1 MTTTEPNTELS
12 LAQKTVSNIKIE
24 TLLPEITLT
33 LSLEDFTDF
42 SKAAK
47 LEVRKSTAV
56 IFKEKIE
63 NQIAEFEKDNS
74 SLAQNERY
82 SDTYYYRLSA
92 YYKLLGDFENERKC
106 LEKIQS
112 NANVFFEEQ
121 KAKNRLAAQSIKNL
135 YGTKKVSPDILK
147 PKTAE
152 TVRIISCVQ
161 LAAGDYIG
169 ANKMIESFLESQDDE
184 TEENYELLCQYGLTF
199 VLLNDLRKAVHTFR
213 YVFYNIENT
222 SDVALMLAY
231 LYRALLNQE
240 KSKKRKCAL
249 YKKTVFWLKNA
260 ACLNPASKQV
270 ADFFYKTAFKTETE
284 YFTRFM
290 EKFVKFASTKKDKEY
305 FVDSM
310 NILGNC
316 YFEQNRF
323 ADCIEVLQEICTQDY
338 FSAGIWSNI
347 ALCNIRMNKSD
358 RALKNAEKSYLKLK
372 ETDGKRLK
380 HNVSSIYMDLL
391 CKAKK
396 YDAALKV
403 FEEKFGVTFVPSN
416 KKEFLDVCDLFLRI
430 LIEKKE
436 FSHAAEYAE
445 FLWQCTSNADTEEM
459 AEVKVC
465 ILNTK
470 IRLFADISYNPE
482 ILLDCSFELE
492 KLFYEYRKTH
502 KDLPLFFN
510 NLVYSRLEGGGNLDG
525 GILDIFLSNVTANCY
540 LCATFGLYQARIK
553 NNAEKCAHYY
563 NKATE
568 LVTAADFECRSNLAE
583 ELHLKCD
590 LELFRLYEKFGSPR
604 EAERIKAR
612 IIKKCPEELWF
623 YREAVRGE
631 GEE

>member
-1 MTTTEPNTELS
+1 MTKTESDTELS
-12 LAQKTVSNIKIE
+12 LAQKTISNIKID

-47 LEVRKSTAV
+47 LEVRKSTAA

-63 NQIAEFEKDNS
+63 NQIADFENDNS
-74 SLAQNERY
+74 SLAENERY

-92 YYKLLGDFENERKC
+92 YYKLLGDFENERRC
-106 LEKIQS
+106 LEKIHS
-112 NANVFFEEQ
+112 IANAFFEEQ
-121 KAKNRLAAQSIKNL
+121 KTKNQLATETLKKLSESKN
-135 YGTKKVSPDILK
+135 SPTDILVS
-147 PKTAE
+147 KTAE
-152 TVRIISCVQ
+152 TVRTLSCVQ

-169 ANKMIESFLESQDDE
+169 ANKMIEAFLENQDDDE
-184 TEENYELLCQYGLTF
+184 EENYELLCQLGLTF

-231 LYRALLNQE
+231 LYRALLYQE
-240 KSKKRKCAL
+240 KSKKTKCAL

-284 YFTRFM
+284 YFARFM
-290 EKFVKFASTKKDKEY
+290 EKFVNFPSTKKDKEY
-305 FVDSM
+305 FIDSM

-316 YFEQNRF
+316 YFEQSRF
-323 ADCIEVLQEICTQDY
+323 ADCLEVLQEICSQDY

-358 RALKNAEKSYLKLK
+358 RAIKNAEKSYQKLK

-380 HNVSSIYMDLL
+380 YNVSSIYMDLL

-396 YDAALKV
+396 YYEALKI
-403 FEEKFGVTFVPSN
+403 FDEKFGATFIPSN

-436 FSHAAEYAE
+436 FLRAADYAD
-445 FLWQCTSNADTEEM
+445 FLWQCTSNANTEEM

-465 ILNTK
+465 ILSTK
-470 IRLFADISYNPE
+470 IRLFADVSYNPE

-492 KLFYEYRKTH
+492 KLFYDYRKTH

-510 NLVYSRLEGGGNLDG
+510 NLVYSRLEGGGKLNG
-525 GILDIFLSNVTANCY
+525 KILDIFLSNVTANCY
-540 LCATFGLYQARIK
+540 MCATFGLYQARIK
-553 NNAEKCAHYY
+553 NNAEKCVHYY
-563 NKATE
+563 NKAAE
-568 LVTAADFECRSNLAE
+568 LITADDFEVRSTLGE
-583 ELHLKCD
+583 ELHLKRD
-590 LELFRLYEKFGSPR
+590 LELFRLYKKLGNTR
-604 EAERIKAR
+604 EAERIKAHML
-612 IIKKCPEELWF
+612 KKCPEELWF
-623 YREAVRGE
+623 YREAVK

>member
-1 MTTTEPNTELS
+1 MTKTETDTELS
-12 LAQKTVSNIKIE
+12 LAQKSISNIKIE

-63 NQIAEFEKDNS
+63 NQIAEFKNDNS

-92 YYKLLGDFENERKC
+92 YYKLLGDFESERKC

-112 NANVFFEEQ
+112 KSNAFFEEQ
-121 KAKNRLAAQSIKNL
+121 KTKIRLAAKYIKN
-135 YGTKKVSPDILK
+135 TSPDILN
-147 PKTAE
+147 PETAE
-152 TVRIISCVQ
+152 TVRSLSCVQ

-169 ANKMIESFLESQDDE
+169 ANKMIESFLENQNDN

-231 LYRALLNQE
+231 LYRALTGQE

-260 ACLNPASKQV
+260 ASLNPASKQV
-270 ADFFYKTAFKTETE
+270 ADFFYNTAFKTETE
-284 YFTRFM
+284 YFTCFM
-290 EKFVKFASTKKDKEY
+290 ERFVKFASTRKDKEY

-323 ADCIEVLQEICTQDY
+323 ADCLEVLQEICAQDY

-372 ETDGKRLK
+372 ATDGKRLK

-403 FEEKFGVTFVPSN
+403 FEEKFGATFVPAN

-436 FSHAAEYAE
+436 FAHAAVYAD
-445 FLWQCTSNADTEEM
+445 FLWQCTKSAQTKEM

-465 ILNTK
+465 ILNIK
-470 IRLFADISYNPE
+470 IRLFADVSYNPAVLME
-482 ILLDCSFELE
+482 CSFELE

-502 KDLPLFFN
+502 DDLPLFFN
-510 NLVYSRLEGGGNLDG
+510 NLVYSRLEGGGILDG
-525 GILDIFLSNVTANCY
+525 KILDIFLSNVTANCY
-540 LCATFGLYQARIK
+540 MCATFGLYQARVR
-553 NNAEKCAHYY
+553 NNAEKCALYY
-563 NKATE
+563 DKAVE
-568 LVTAADFECRSNLAE
+568 LATKDDFEDRSNLAE
-583 ELHLKCD
+583 ELRLKRD
-590 LELFRLYEKFGSPR
+590 LELFRLYKKLRNSR
-604 EAERIKAR
+604 EAERLKAR

-631 GEE
+631 GE

>member
-1 MTTTEPNTELS
+1 MTKTETDTELS
-12 LAQKTVSNIKIE
+12 LAQKNISNIKIE

-63 NQIAEFEKDNS
+63 NQIAEFENDNS

-112 NANVFFEEQ
+112 SGNIFFEEQ
-121 KAKNRLAAQSIKNL
+121 KTKNRLVTDSIRNL
-135 YGTKKVSPDILK
+135 SGTKNAASDILK
-147 PKTAE
+147 PCTAE
-152 TVRIISCVQ
+152 TVRSLSCVQ
-161 LAAGDYIG
+161 LAAGDYSG
-169 ANKMIESFLESQDDE
+169 ANKMLKDFLENQNDD

-199 VLLNDLRKAVHTFR
+199 VLLNDLHRAVHTFR

-231 LYRALLNQE
+231 LYRVLLGQE

-249 YKKTVFWLKNA
+249 YKKTIFWLKNA
-260 ACLNPASKQV
+260 ASLNPASKQV

-290 EKFVKFASTKKDKEY
+290 EKFVKFPSTKKDREY

-323 ADCIEVLQEICTQDY
+323 ADCLEVLQEICAQDY

-347 ALCNIRMNKSD
+347 ALCNIRMNKSE

-372 ETDGKRLK
+372 ETDGNQLK
-380 HNVSSIYMDLL
+380 LNVSSIYMDLL
-391 CKAKK
+391 CKAKR
-396 YDAALKV
+396 YDEALKV
-403 FEEKFGVTFVPSN
+403 FEEKFGATFIPAS
-416 KKEFLDVCDLFLRI
+416 KKEFLAVCDLFLRI

-436 FSHAAEYAE
+436 FLRAAEYAD
-445 FLWQCTSNADTEEM
+445 FLWQCTKNAQAEDM

-470 IRLFADISYNPE
+470 IRLFADVSYNPA
-482 ILLDCSFELE
+482 ILTDCSFELE

-502 KDLPLFFN
+502 DDLPLFFN
-510 NLVYSRLEGGGNLDG
+510 NLVYSRLESGGNLDG
-525 GILDIFLSNVTANCY
+525 KILDTFLSNVTENCY
-540 LCATFGLYQARIK
+540 MCATFGLYQARIK
-553 NNAEKCAHYY
+553 NNAEKCALYY
-563 NKATE
+563 NKAVE
-568 LVTAADFECRSNLAE
+568 FATAADFEDRTNLAE
-583 ELHLKCD
+583 ELRLKRD
-590 LELFRLYEKFGSPR
+590 LELFHLYKRAGNTR
-604 EAERIKAR
+604 EAERIKAH

-623 YREAVRGE
+623 YREAVREGGE
-631 GEE
+631 

>member
-1 MTTTEPNTELS
+1 MTKTETDTELS
-12 LAQKTVSNIKIE
+12 LAQKNISNIKIK

-63 NQIAEFEKDNS
+63 NQIAEFENDNS
-74 SLAQNERY
+74 SLAENERY

-92 YYKLLGDFENERKC
+92 YYKLLGDIENERKY

-112 NANVFFEEQ
+112 SANVFFEEQ
-121 KAKNRLAAQSIKNL
+121 KTKNRLITESIKNL
-135 YGTKKVSPDILK
+135 SGTKNSSSDILK
-147 PKTAE
+147 PGTAE
-152 TVRIISCVQ
+152 TVRSLSCVQ
-161 LAAGDYIG
+161 LAAGDYNG
-169 ANKMIESFLESQDDE
+169 ANKMIKDFLENQDDDK
-184 TEENYELLCQYGLTF
+184 EENYELLCQYGLTF
-199 VLLNDLRKAVHTFR
+199 VLLNDLRRAVHIFR

-222 SDVALMLAY
+222 SDAALMLAY
-231 LYRALLNQE
+231 LYRALLGQE

-260 ACLNPASKQV
+260 ASLNPASKQV

-284 YFTRFM
+284 YFMRFM
-290 EKFVKFASTKKDKEY
+290 EKFVKFSSTKKDREY

-323 ADCIEVLQEICTQDY
+323 ADCLGVLQEICTQDY

-347 ALCNIRMNKSD
+347 ALCNIRMNKLD
-358 RALKNAEKSYLKLK
+358 RAIKNAEKSYLKLK
-372 ETDGKRLK
+372 ETDGKQLR

-396 YDAALKV
+396 YDAALKI
-403 FEEKFGVTFVPSN
+403 FEEKFGATFVPSS
-416 KKEFLDVCDLFLRI
+416 KKEFLDVCDPFLRI

-436 FSHAAEYAE
+436 FLHAAEYAD
-445 FLWQCTSNADTEEM
+445 FLWQCTKDTPNKEM

-465 ILNTK
+465 ILNAK
-470 IRLFADISYNPE
+470 IRLFADVSYNPE
-482 ILLDCSFELE
+482 ILLECSFELE
-492 KLFYEYRKTH
+492 KLFYEYREAH
-502 KDLPLFFN
+502 DDLPLFFN
-510 NLVYSRLEGGGNLDG
+510 NLVYSRLEGGGNLKG
-525 GILDIFLSNVTANCY
+525 RILDIFLSNVTANCY
-540 LCATFGLYQARIK
+540 MCATFGLYQVRVK
-553 NNAEKCAHYY
+553 NNAEKCARYY
-563 NKATE
+563 NKAVG
-568 LVTAADFECRSNLAE
+568 LVTADDFEDRANLAD

-590 LELFRLYEKFGSPR
+590 LELFRFFKRLGNTR

-623 YREAVRGE
+623 YREAVRKE
-631 GEE
+631 

>member
-112 NANVFFEEQ
+112 NANIFFEEQ

-169 ANKMIESFLESQDDE
+169 ANKMIESFLDGQNDES
-184 TEENYELLCQYGLTF
+184 EENYELLCQYGLTF
-199 VLLNDLRKAVHTFR
+199 VLLDDLCKAVHTFR

-231 LYRALLNQE
+231 LYRALLLQE
-240 KSKKRKCAL
+240 KTKKRKCAL

-270 ADFFYKTAFKTETE
+270 ADFFYKTAFNTETE

-290 EKFVKFASTKKDKEY
+290 ERFVKFASTKKDKEY

-316 YFEQNRF
+316 YFEQNQF

-358 RALKNAEKSYLKLK
+358 RAIKNAEKSYLKLK

-631 GEE
+631 EE

>member
-1 MTTTEPNTELS
+1 MTNTETDTEIT
-12 LAQKTVSNIKIE
+12 LAQKNISSIKID
-24 TLLPEITLT
+24 TLLPEISLT
-33 LSLEDFTDF
+33 LSLEDFADF

-63 NQIAEFEKDNS
+63 SQIAEFENDNS
-74 SLAQNERY
+74 SLAGNERY

-92 YYKLLGDFENERKC
+92 YYNLLGDFENERKC
-106 LEKIQS
+106 LEKIHS
-112 NANVFFEEQ
+112 SKNVFLEEQ
-121 KAKNRLAAQSIKNL
+121 KTKSRLAAEAMKNL
-135 YGTKKVSPDILK
+135 SESKKSPADILR
-147 PKTAE
+147 PETAE
-152 TVRIISCVQ
+152 TVRSLSCVQ
-161 LAAGDYIG
+161 LCAGDYIG
-169 ANKMIESFLESQDDE
+169 ANKMIEAFLENQNDDE
-184 TEENYELLCQYGLTF
+184 EENYELLCQYGLTF

-231 LYRALLNQE
+231 LYRALMDQE
-240 KSKKRKCAL
+240 KSKKTKCVL

-260 ACLNPASKQV
+260 AFLNPASKQV

-290 EKFVKFASTKKDKEY
+290 ERFVEFASTKKDKEY
-305 FVDSM
+305 FIDSM

-323 ADCIEVLQEICTQDY
+323 ADCLEVLQEICAQDY

-358 RALKNAEKSYLKLK
+358 RAIKNAEKSYQKLK
-372 ETDGKRLK
+372 ETDGKQLI

-403 FEEKFGVTFVPSN
+403 FEEKFGATFVPSN

-445 FLWQCTSNADTEEM
+445 FLWQCTSNANNEEM

-465 ILNTK
+465 ILSTK
-470 IRLFADISYNPE
+470 IRLFADISYKPE

-492 KLFYEYRKTH
+492 KLFYEYRKIH

-553 NNAEKCAHYY
+553 NNAEKCVHYY
-563 NKATE
+563 NKAAE
-568 LVTAADFECRSNLAE
+568 LATAADFECRSNLAE
-583 ELHLKCD
+583 ELRLKRD
-590 LELFRLYEKFGSPR
+590 LELFRFYEKNGNTR
-604 EAERIKAR
+604 EAERLKAR
-612 IIKKCPEELWF
+612 MLKKCSEELWF
-623 YREAVRGE
+623 YREAVKGE
-631 GEE
+631 

>member
-1 MTTTEPNTELS
+1 MIKTETDTELS
-12 LAQKTVSNIKIE
+12 LAQKNISNIKID

-42 SKAAK
+42 SKATK

-63 NQIAEFEKDNS
+63 RQIAEFENDNS
-74 SLAQNERY
+74 SLARNERY

-106 LEKIQS
+106 LEKIQFS
-112 NANVFFEEQ
+112 GNAFFKEQ
-121 KAKNRLAAQSIKNL
+121 KAKNRMVMEAVKNL
-135 YGTKKVSPDILK
+135 SGTESASSCAFRPC
-147 PKTAE
+147 TAE
-152 TVRIISCVQ
+152 TVRSLSCVQ
-161 LAAGDYIG
+161 LAAGDYNG
-169 ANKMIESFLESQDDE
+169 ANKMIKDFLEKQDEDE
-184 TEENYELLCQYGLTF
+184 EENYELLCQYGLTF

-213 YVFYNIENT
+213 YVFYNTENT

-231 LYRALLNQE
+231 IYRALLNQE

-260 ACLNPASKQV
+260 ASLNPASKQV

-290 EKFVKFASTKKDKEY
+290 EKFVKFPSTKKDREY
-305 FVDSM
+305 FIDSM
-310 NILGNC
+310 NILGDC

-323 ADCIEVLQEICTQDY
+323 ADCLEVLQEICAQDY

-347 ALCNIRMNKSD
+347 SLCNIRMNKSE

-372 ETDGKRLK
+372 ETDGNQLK
-380 HNVSSIYMDLL
+380 LNVSSIYMDLL
-391 CKAKK
+391 CKTKK

-403 FEEKFGVTFVPSN
+403 FEEKFGMTFVPAN
-416 KKEFLDVCDLFLRI
+416 KREFLAVCDLFLRI

-436 FSHAAEYAE
+436 FLRAAEYAD
-445 FLWQCTSNADTEEM
+445 FLWQCTENAQSEEM

-470 IRLFADISYNPE
+470 IRLFADVSYNPK
-482 ILLDCSFELE
+482 ILMECSFELE

-502 KDLPLFFN
+502 DDLPLFFN
-510 NLVYSRLEGGGNLDG
+510 NLVYSRLESGGNLEG
-525 GILDIFLSNVTANCY
+525 KILDTFLSNVTVNCY
-540 LCATFGLYQARIK
+540 MCATFGLYQARIK
-553 NNAEKCAHYY
+553 SNSEKCAHYY
-563 NKATE
+563 NKAVE
-568 LVTAADFECRSNLAE
+568 LATADDFEDRTNLAE
-583 ELHLKCD
+583 ELRLKRD
-590 LELFRLYEKFGSPR
+590 LELFRLLKRLGNTR
-604 EAERIKAR
+604 EAERIKTH

-623 YREAVRGE
+623 YREAVRE
-631 GEE
+631 R

>member
-1 MTTTEPNTELS
+1 MTNTETDTEIT
-12 LAQKTVSNIKIE
+12 LAQKNISSIKID
-24 TLLPEITLT
+24 TLLPEISLT
-33 LSLEDFTDF
+33 LSLEDFADF

-63 NQIAEFEKDNS
+63 SQIAEFENDNS
-74 SLAQNERY
+74 SLAGNERY

-92 YYKLLGDFENERKC
+92 YYNLLGDFENERKC
-106 LEKIQS
+106 LEKIHS
-112 NANVFFEEQ
+112 SKNVFLEEQ
-121 KAKNRLAAQSIKNL
+121 RTKSRLAAEAMKNL
-135 YGTKKVSPDILK
+135 SESKKSPADILR
-147 PKTAE
+147 PETAE
-152 TVRIISCVQ
+152 TVRSLSCVQ
-161 LAAGDYIG
+161 LCAGDYIG
-169 ANKMIESFLESQDDE
+169 ANKMIEAFLENQNDDE
-184 TEENYELLCQYGLTF
+184 EENYELLCQYGLTF

-231 LYRALLNQE
+231 LYRALMDQE
-240 KSKKRKCAL
+240 KSKKTKCVL

-260 ACLNPASKQV
+260 AFLNPASKQV

-290 EKFVKFASTKKDKEY
+290 ERFIEFASTKKDKEY
-305 FVDSM
+305 FIDSM

-316 YFEQNRF
+316 YFEQDRF
-323 ADCIEVLQEICTQDY
+323 TDCLEVLQEICAQDY

-358 RALKNAEKSYLKLK
+358 RAIKNAEKSYQKLK
-372 ETDGKRLK
+372 ETDGKQLI

-403 FEEKFGVTFVPSN
+403 FEEKFGATFVPSN

-445 FLWQCTSNADTEEM
+445 FLWQCTSNANNEEM

-465 ILNTK
+465 ILSTK
-470 IRLFADISYNPE
+470 IRLFADISYKPE

-492 KLFYEYRKTH
+492 KLFYEYRKIH

-553 NNAEKCAHYY
+553 NNAEKCVHYY
-563 NKATE
+563 NKAAE
-568 LVTAADFECRSNLAE
+568 LATAADFECRSNLAE
-583 ELHLKCD
+583 ELRLKRD
-590 LELFRLYEKFGSPR
+590 LELFRLYEKNGNTR

-612 IIKKCPEELWF
+612 MLKKCPEELWF
-623 YREAVRGE
+623 YRKAVE
-631 GEE
+631 GE

>member
-1 MTTTEPNTELS
+1 MKNLS
-12 LAQKTVSNIKIE
+12 E
-24 TLLPEITLT
+24 
-33 LSLEDFTDF
+33 
-42 SKAAK
+42 SK
-47 LEVRKSTAV
+47 KSPAV
-56 IFKEKIE
+56 ILRPE
-63 NQIAEFEKDNS
+63 
-74 SLAQNERY
+74 
-82 SDTYYYRLSA
+82 
-92 YYKLLGDFENERKC
+92 
-106 LEKIQS
+106 
-112 NANVFFEEQ
+112 
-121 KAKNRLAAQSIKNL
+121 
-135 YGTKKVSPDILK
+135 
-147 PKTAE
+147 TAE
-152 TVRIISCVQ
+152 TVRSLSCVQ
-161 LAAGDYIG
+161 LCAGDYIG
-169 ANKMIESFLESQDDE
+169 ANKMIEAFLENQNDDE
-184 TEENYELLCQYGLTF
+184 EENYELLCQYGLTF

-231 LYRALLNQE
+231 LYRAVMDQE
-240 KSKKRKCAL
+240 KSKKTKCVL

-260 ACLNPASKQV
+260 AFINPASKQV

-290 EKFVKFASTKKDKEY
+290 ERFVEFASTKKDKEY
-305 FVDSM
+305 FIDSM

-323 ADCIEVLQEICTQDY
+323 ADCLEVLQEICTQDY

-358 RALKNAEKSYLKLK
+358 RAIKNAEKSYQKLK
-372 ETDGKRLK
+372 ETDGMRLI

-403 FEEKFGVTFVPSN
+403 FEEKFGATFVPSN

-445 FLWQCTSNADTEEM
+445 FLWQCTSNANTEEM

-482 ILLDCSFELE
+482 ILLDCSFGFE

-525 GILDIFLSNVTANCY
+525 GILDVFFSNVTANCY

-563 NKATE
+563 NKAAE

-583 ELHLKCD
+583 ELRLKRD
-590 LELFRLYEKFGSPR
+590 LELFRFYEKNGNTR

-612 IIKKCPEELWF
+612 MLKKCPEELWF
-623 YREAVRGE
+623 YREALRGKQSCK
-631 GEE
+631 GKQVDFQAYYKR

>member
-1 MTTTEPNTELS
+1 MTTTENNTELS

-42 SKAAK
+42 SKTAK

-74 SLAQNERY
+74 SLAKNERY

-121 KAKNRLAAQSIKNL
+121 KAKNRLATESIKNL
-135 YGTKKVSPDILK
+135 YGSKNAPSDILK

-152 TVRIISCVQ
+152 TVRTLSCVQ
-161 LAAGDYIG
+161 LATDDYIG
-169 ANKMIESFLESQDDE
+169 ANKMIESFLDGQDDE
-184 TEENYELLCQYGLTF
+184 SEENYELLCQFGLTF

-231 LYRALLNQE
+231 LYRALLLQE
-240 KSKKRKCAL
+240 KTKKRKCAL
-249 YKKTVFWLKNA
+249 YKKTVFWVKNA

-284 YFTRFM
+284 YFTCFM
-290 EKFVKFASTKKDKEY
+290 ERFVKFASTKKDKEY
-305 FVDSM
+305 FIDSM

-323 ADCIEVLQEICTQDY
+323 GDCIEVLQEICTQDY

-358 RALKNAEKSYLKLK
+358 RA
-372 ETDGKRLK
+372 
-380 HNVSSIYMDLL
+380 
-391 CKAKK
+391 
-396 YDAALKV
+396 
-403 FEEKFGVTFVPSN
+403 
-416 KKEFLDVCDLFLRI
+416 
-430 LIEKKE
+430 
-436 FSHAAEYAE
+436 
-445 FLWQCTSNADTEEM
+445 
-459 AEVKVC
+459 
-465 ILNTK
+465 
-470 IRLFADISYNPE
+470 
-482 ILLDCSFELE
+482 
-492 KLFYEYRKTH
+492 
-502 KDLPLFFN
+502 
-510 NLVYSRLEGGGNLDG
+510 
-525 GILDIFLSNVTANCY
+525 
-540 LCATFGLYQARIK
+540 
-553 NNAEKCAHYY
+553 
-563 NKATE
+563 
-568 LVTAADFECRSNLAE
+568 
-583 ELHLKCD
+583 
-590 LELFRLYEKFGSPR
+590 
-604 EAERIKAR
+604 
-612 IIKKCPEELWF
+612 
-623 YREAVRGE
+623 
-631 GEE
+631 

>member
-1 MTTTEPNTELS
+1 MTNTETDTEIT
-12 LAQKTVSNIKIE
+12 LAQKNISSIKID
-24 TLLPEITLT
+24 TLLPEISLT
-33 LSLEDFTDF
+33 LSLEDFADF

-63 NQIAEFEKDNS
+63 SQIAEFENDNS
-74 SLAQNERY
+74 SLAGNERY

-92 YYKLLGDFENERKC
+92 YYNLLGDFENERKC
-106 LEKIQS
+106 LEKIHS
-112 NANVFFEEQ
+112 TKNVFFEEQ
-121 KAKNRLAAQSIKNL
+121 RTKSRLAAEAMKNL
-135 YGTKKVSPDILK
+135 SESKKSPSDILR
-147 PKTAE
+147 PETAE
-152 TVRIISCVQ
+152 TVRSLSCVQ
-161 LAAGDYIG
+161 FCAGDYIG
-169 ANKMIESFLESQDDE
+169 ANKMIEAFLENQNDDE
-184 TEENYELLCQYGLTF
+184 EENYELLCQYGLTF

-231 LYRALLNQE
+231 LYRALMDQE
-240 KSKKRKCAL
+240 KSKKTKCVL

-260 ACLNPASKQV
+260 AFLNPASKQV

-290 EKFVKFASTKKDKEY
+290 ERFVEFASTKKDKEY
-305 FVDSM
+305 FIDSM

-323 ADCIEVLQEICTQDY
+323 AACLEVLQEICAQDY

-358 RALKNAEKSYLKLK
+358 RAIKNAEKSYQKLK
-372 ETDGKRLK
+372 ETDGKQLI

-396 YDAALKV
+396 YDAALEV
-403 FEEKFGVTFVPSN
+403 FEEKFGATFVPAS

-436 FSHAAEYAE
+436 FARTAEYAD
-445 FLWQCTSNADTEEM
+445 FLWQCTKSARTEEM

-482 ILLDCSFELE
+482 ILLDCSFEFE

-502 KDLPLFFN
+502 RDLPLFFN

-583 ELHLKCD
+583 ELHLKRD
-590 LELFRLYEKFGSPR
+590 LELFRLYEKNGNTR

-612 IIKKCPEELWF
+612 MLKKCPEELWF
-623 YREAVRGE
+623 YRKAVKER
-631 GEE
+631 

>member
-1 MTTTEPNTELS
+1 
-12 LAQKTVSNIKIE
+12 
-24 TLLPEITLT
+24 
-33 LSLEDFTDF
+33 
-42 SKAAK
+42 
-47 LEVRKSTAV
+47 
-56 IFKEKIE
+56 
-63 NQIAEFEKDNS
+63 
-74 SLAQNERY
+74 
-82 SDTYYYRLSA
+82 
-92 YYKLLGDFENERKC
+92 
-106 LEKIQS
+106 
-112 NANVFFEEQ
+112 
-121 KAKNRLAAQSIKNL
+121 
-135 YGTKKVSPDILK
+135 
-147 PKTAE
+147 
-152 TVRIISCVQ
+152 
-161 LAAGDYIG
+161 
-169 ANKMIESFLESQDDE
+169 MIESFLDGQDDE
-184 TEENYELLCQYGLTF
+184 SEENYELLCQYGLTF

-231 LYRALLNQE
+231 LYRALMDQE

-260 ACLNPASKQV
+260 TCLNPASKQV

-284 YFTRFM
+284 YFTCFM
-290 EKFVKFASTKKDKEY
+290 ERFVKFASTKKDKEY

-323 ADCIEVLQEICTQDY
+323 ADCIEVLQEICTQNY

-403 FEEKFGVTFVPSN
+403 FEEKFGVTFVPAS

-436 FSHAAEYAE
+436 FARTAEYAD
-445 FLWQCTSNADTEEM
+445 FLWQCTKSARTEEM

-482 ILLDCSFELE
+482 ILLDCSFEFE

-502 KDLPLFFN
+502 RDLPLFFN

-604 EAERIKAR
+604 EAERRKAR

>member
-1 MTTTEPNTELS
+1 MTNTETDTELT
-12 LAQKTVSNIKIE
+12 LAQKNISSIKID

-33 LSLEDFTDF
+33 LSLEDFADF

-47 LEVRKSTAV
+47 LEVRKSTAL

-63 NQIAEFEKDNS
+63 SQIAEFENDNS
-74 SLAQNERY
+74 SLAGNERY

-92 YYKLLGDFENERKC
+92 YYNLLGDFENERKC
-106 LEKIQS
+106 LEKIHS
-112 NANVFFEEQ
+112 SKNVFFEEQ
-121 KAKNRLAAQSIKNL
+121 RTKSWLAAEAMKNL
-135 YGTKKVSPDILK
+135 SESKKSPADILR
-147 PKTAE
+147 PETAE
-152 TVRIISCVQ
+152 TVRSLSCVQ
-161 LAAGDYIG
+161 LCAGDYIG
-169 ANKMIESFLESQDDE
+169 ANKMIEAFFENQNDDE
-184 TEENYELLCQYGLTF
+184 EENYELLCQYGLTF

-231 LYRALLNQE
+231 LYRALMDQE
-240 KSKKRKCAL
+240 KSKKTKCVL

-260 ACLNPASKQV
+260 AFLNPASKQV

-284 YFTRFM
+284 YFARFM
-290 EKFVKFASTKKDKEY
+290 EKFVNFPSTKKDKEY
-305 FVDSM
+305 FIDSM

-323 ADCIEVLQEICTQDY
+323 ADCLEVLQEICGQDY

-403 FEEKFGVTFVPSN
+403 FEEKFGATFVPSN

-436 FSHAAEYAE
+436 FSHAADYAE
-445 FLWQCTSNADTEEM
+445 FLWQCTSNANTEEM
-459 AEVKVC
+459 SEVKVC
-465 ILNTK
+465 ILSTK
-470 IRLFADISYNPE
+470 IRLFADISYKPE

-510 NLVYSRLEGGGNLDG
+510 NLVYSRLEGGGKLNG
-525 GILDIFLSNVTANCY
+525 KILDIFLSNITANCY
-540 LCATFGLYQARIK
+540 MCATFGLYQARIK
-553 NNAEKCAHYY
+553 NNAEKCVHYY
-563 NKATE
+563 NKAAE
-568 LVTAADFECRSNLAE
+568 LITTDDFEVRSTLGE
-583 ELHLKCD
+583 ELRLKRD
-590 LELFRLYEKFGSPR
+590 LELFHLYKKLGNTR

-612 IIKKCPEELWF
+612 MLKKCPEELWF

>member
-1 MTTTEPNTELS
+1 MTTTETNTELS

-63 NQIAEFEKDNS
+63 NQIAEFENDNS

-82 SDTYYYRLSA
+82 SDTYYYRLSV

-106 LEKIQS
+106 LEKINSKS
-112 NANVFFEEQ
+112 NAFFEEQ
-121 KAKNRLAAQSIKNL
+121 KTKSLLVAEAAKNLSRTENASQSI
-135 YGTKKVSPDILK
+135 LK
-147 PKTAE
+147 SESAE
-152 TVRIISCVQ
+152 TVRSLSCVL
-161 LAAGDYIG
+161 LAAGDYSG
-169 ANKMIESFLESQDDE
+169 ANKMIESFLEKQDEDE
-184 TEENYELLCQYGLTF
+184 EENYELLCQYGLTF

-213 YVFYNIENT
+213 YVFYNIEST

-240 KSKKRKCAL
+240 KPKKRKCAL

-260 ACLNPASKQV
+260 ACLNPSSKQV

-290 EKFVKFASTKKDKEY
+290 ERFVKFPSTKKDREY
-305 FVDSM
+305 FIDSM

-316 YFEQNRF
+316 YFEQERF
-323 ADCIEVLQEICTQDY
+323 ADCLEVLQEICVQDY

-347 ALCNIRMNKSD
+347 ALCNIRMNKNE

-391 CKAKK
+391 CKARK

-403 FEEKFGVTFVPSN
+403 FEEKFGAVFVPSN

-436 FSHAAEYAE
+436 FARAAEYAD
-445 FLWQCTSNADTEEM
+445 FLWQCTKSAQTEEM

-482 ILLDCSFELE
+482 ILMECSVELE
-492 KLFYEYRKTH
+492 KLFYGYRKTH
-502 KDLPLFFN
+502 DDLPLFFN
-510 NLVYSRLEGGGNLDG
+510 NLVYSRLEAGGNIDG
-525 GILDIFLSNVTANCY
+525 KILDIFLSNVTANCY
-540 LCATFGLYQARIK
+540 MCATFGLYQARIK
-553 NNAEKCAHYY
+553 NNAEKCARYY
-563 NKATE
+563 DKSVELATKD
-568 LVTAADFECRSNLAE
+568 DFEDRANLAE
-583 ELHLKCD
+583 ELRLKRD
-590 LELFRLYEKFGSPR
+590 LELFRLYEKSGNQR

-623 YREAVRGE
+623 YREAVRWE
-631 GEE
+631 GE